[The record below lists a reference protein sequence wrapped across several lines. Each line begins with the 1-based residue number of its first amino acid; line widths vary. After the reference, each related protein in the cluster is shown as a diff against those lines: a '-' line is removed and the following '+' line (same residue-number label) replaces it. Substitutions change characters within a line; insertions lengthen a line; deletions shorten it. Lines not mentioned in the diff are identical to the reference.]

1 VSQAT
6 YGEPDAIAVVITAAD
21 GRQYV
26 HTTLLRDLE
35 METASHG
42 GELSASWRVDA
53 AEPYDNVLAVPSAEA
68 ELFDRAGR
76 FRHLR
81 LEHDGG
87 DFFYREASL
96 AFEAR
101 GFSSHA
107 GDDRFTHAQVYP
119 AGTPIENVFRHA
131 RDELCPLLSTSNAA
145 IRPTGIALA
154 ADSEDFGG
162 KTAKAVF
169 NAMAALAGVRW
180 HIWSQDAGRPYL
192 EVVRPST
199 VADYVVRLPD
209 QAAASIGWD
218 LQNLYNR
225 VLVKWSDGYAWA
237 DDMDSQH
244 TYGLRRT
251 YFVDRSQ
258 DLVDEGS
265 AFAVA
270 SSLLGNFGG
279 LPVDGFGVSLD
290 YGVPL
295 WDANGAQVPL
305 WRANAGRT
313 YELQGLVLG
322 TPGLPTTFVAQQ
334 TIFSGNALN
343 IVPIPPDVLTD
354 LALSTR

>member
-1 VSQAT
+1 MQGT
-6 YGEPDAIAVVITAAD
+6 YGEPDQIAVTITAAD

-26 HTTLLRDLE
+26 HTTRLRDLE

-42 GELSASWRVDA
+42 GELSASWKLDA
-53 AEPYDNVLAVPSAEA
+53 AEPYQDVLAAPPAEV

-81 LEHDGG
+81 LEHTGG
-87 DFFYREASL
+87 DFYYREGSL

-107 GDDRFTHAQVYP
+107 GDERFTHAQVYP
-119 AGTPIENVFRHA
+119 AGTPLEQVFRHA

-145 IRPTGIALA
+145 IRPTGLALT

-162 KTAKAVF
+162 KTTKAVF
-169 NAMAALAGVRW
+169 NAMAALGGVRW
-180 HIWSQDAGRPYL
+180 HVWSQDAGRPYL
-192 EVVRPST
+192 EVVRPSAI
-199 VADYVVRLPD
+199 ADYVVRLPD

-225 VLVKWSDGYAWA
+225 VLVKWAEGYAWA
-237 DDMDSQH
+237 DDGASQR
-244 TYGLRRT
+244 TFGVRRT
-251 YFVDRSQ
+251 YFVDRSK
-258 DLVDEGS
+258 DLLSEGE

-270 SSLLGNFGG
+270 QSLLGNFGG

-295 WDANGAQVPL
+295 WAANGAQVPL

-313 YELQGLVLG
+313 YELQGLTLG